1 MISRRFLRIKTFQAL
16 YAYFQSEN
24 KQMGKAEKELFLSLE
39 RMHDLYL
46 LFLRLPI
53 ELTHQSQLRIDNAKE
68 KRLPTDEELNP
79 NMKFIDNKVFAI
91 LGHNEELNAYA
102 NDRKITWDKV
112 EDQDLISKFLVHM
125 REHPIF
131 VDYMSTRETSFEE
144 DQKFV
149 VALYK
154 KIIPEFELML
164 SEIQDK
170 SIYWGYDEMDFVLSM
185 VLKSVK
191 KVDEKSDNSK
201 TILPLYRDKKD
212 DTQFVKDLFR
222 TSITEND
229 ENAKLIAAK
238 TKNWDVERIATVDV
252 LLMKMALTELLHFKA
267 VPVKVTLNEYIELS
281 KWYSTPKSKVFVN
294 GILDKLVSELTKKGD
309 LKKMGRGLLES

>member
-46 LFLRLPI
+46 FFLRLPL
-53 ELTHQSQLRIDNAKE
+53 ELTHQAQLRLDNAKE
-68 KRLPTDEELNP
+68 KRLPSEEELDP
-79 NMKFIDNKVFAI
+79 NMKFVNNAVFAG
-91 LGHNEELNAYA
+91 LANNEELNNYA
-102 NDRKITWDKV
+102 NDRKVTWDKA
-112 EDQDLISKFLVHM
+112 EDQELVTKFLVHM
-125 REHPIF
+125 RAHPVFIE
-131 VDYMSTRETSFEE
+131 YMSTRETSFEA

-154 KIIPEFELML
+154 KIIPEFELL
-164 SEIQDK
+164 ISEIQDK

-191 KVDEKSDNSK
+191 KMDEKANNAK
-201 TILPLYRDKKD
+201 VILPLYRDQKD
-212 DTQFVKDLFR
+212 DTQFVKELFR
-222 TSITEND
+222 TSITED
-229 ENAKLIAAK
+229 ELNAKLIGEK
-238 TKNWDVERIATVDV
+238 TRNWDVDRIATVDV
-252 LLMKMALTELLHFKA
+252 LLMKMALTELLNFKSI
-267 VPVKVTLNEYIELS
+267 PVKVTLNEYIELS
-281 KWYSTPKSKVFVN
+281 KWYSTPKSKIFVN
-294 GILDKLVSELTKKGD
+294 GVLDKLVTELTKKGD